1 MTERLDLHELR
12 RRLDAV
18 DRRILEDLAERRSLV
33 AEVAAYKSTGDTVL
47 RDRSREESLLG
58 RLVELGKGLGL
69 EPYFVTRVFQEVLD
83 HSLRL
88 QHELLARGVDP
99 ARGARRLVVGFQG
112 GEGAF
117 SHLAS
122 QRFFAMRGDVRYRG
136 WPTFRAML
144 EAVRDGDLDYALLPI
159 ENTTAGSINESYDL
173 LAEMDLHLVGEEI
186 QEVELCLIGLKAD
199 TPLAEITRVLSHPV
213 ALAQCR
219 NLLADLAHHGCEAH
233 VFIDTAL
240 SVAKV
245 KDDGDPTQ
253 AAIASAEAAR
263 IHGLPVLRRAVQD
276 QKGNF
281 TRMVVVAREPETFDP
296 RIPCKTSVMF
306 STRHAKGALARSI
319 AILAENEL
327 NLTKL
332 ESRPRP
338 NAAWEYRF
346 YLDFEGNLA
355 DPAVRGA
362 LGAFAAETSDLRVL
376 GSYPARTVEAAKA
389 AEPPQR

>member
-1 MTERLDLHELR
+1 MSERPRPLPELRKRLDE
-12 RRLDAV
+12 V
-18 DRRILEDLAERRSLV
+18 DRSLLETLAERRALV
-33 AEVAAYKSTGDTVL
+33 AEVAAYKTDSEAVL
-47 RDRSREESLLG
+47 RDRGREESLLG
-58 RLVELGKGLGL
+58 RLVSIGKTLGL
-69 EPYFVTRVFQEVLD
+69 EPYFVTRVFREILD
-83 HSLRL
+83 HSLRF
-88 QHELLARGVDP
+88 QHELLARSADP
-99 ARGARRLVVGFQG
+99 ARGARPLVVGYQG

-117 SHLAS
+117 SYLAA
-122 QRFFAMRGDVRYRG
+122 QRFFGVREDVSFRG
-136 WPTFRAML
+136 WPSFRAML
-144 EAVRDGDLDYALLPI
+144 EAVRAGDLDYALLPI

-186 QEVELCLIGLKAD
+186 QEVELCLIGLED
-199 TPLAEITRVLSHPV
+199 VPLAKLRRVFSHPV

-219 NLLADLAHHGCEAH
+219 NTLAELAAHGCEATSYL
-233 VFIDTAL
+233 DTAL
-240 SVAKV
+240 AVDKV
-245 KDDGDPTQ
+245 RADGDATQ

-263 IHGLPVLRRAVQD
+263 VHGLPILRRGIQD

-296 RIPCKTSVMF
+296 RIPCKTSVVF
-306 STRHAKGALARSI
+306 STRHARGALARSI
-319 AILAENEL
+319 AILAEHGL

-355 DPAVRGA
+355 DPDVRSA

-376 GSYPARTVEAAKA
+376 GCYPAKTVDAARP
-389 AEPPQR
+389 AEPPA